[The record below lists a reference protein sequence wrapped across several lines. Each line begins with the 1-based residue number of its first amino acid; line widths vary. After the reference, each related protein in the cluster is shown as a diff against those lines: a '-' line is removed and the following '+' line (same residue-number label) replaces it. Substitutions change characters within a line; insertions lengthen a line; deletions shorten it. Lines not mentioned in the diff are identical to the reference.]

1 MTPPASRAS
10 TAPPAPRLLVR
21 PDVVR
26 RNAAAVCERF
36 EGRVLGVTKAVCGE
50 PAVAAAMLAGGVD
63 GLADA
68 RTANLARLDEHVAT
82 ETTQLV
88 GPMLSQVDR
97 VIRVADRSLH
107 TEPRVVEALS
117 AIAADRGLR
126 HRVVV
131 MVDVGDRREGVLPDD
146 LVPLLEQ
153 VVDLPGIEVVGVG
166 TNVGCFGGV
175 LPTPAKMDSF
185 VSVVESAE
193 AALDWEFPIVSG
205 GSSVTLP
212 LVESGELPDRINEL
226 RVGEALL
233 LGTDVTRDRRI
244 PYLAGD
250 AFELQAEV
258 VERKR
263 KPSSPD
269 GERGQPVDG
278 PGRSFPDRGERTRAI
293 LALGTQDTV
302 PGELE
307 PLLAGVDVLG
317 ASSDH
322 TVLDVTDCNRRI
334 AVGDTIGFRPGY
346 NALVRSFTSEYVH
359 VVVERPDGNS
369 TDAHSSDSRP
379 TDAHSTDADREGDE

>member
-1 MTPPASRAS
+1 
-10 TAPPAPRLLVR
+10 
-21 PDVVR
+21 
-26 RNAAAVCERF
+26 
-36 EGRVLGVTKAVCGE
+36 
-50 PAVAAAMLAGGVD
+50 
-63 GLADA
+63 
-68 RTANLARLDEHVAT
+68 
-82 ETTQLV
+82 
-88 GPMLSQVDR
+88 
-97 VIRVADRSLH
+97 
-107 TEPRVVEALS
+107 
-117 AIAADRGLR
+117 
-126 HRVVV
+126 

-146 LVPLLEQ
+146 LVPVLEQ

-175 LPTPAKMDSF
+175 LPTPAKMESF
-185 VSVVESAE
+185 VSAVESAE
-193 AALDWEFPIVSG
+193 EALDCEFSIVSG

-212 LVESGELPDRINEL
+212 LVEAGELPDRINEL
-226 RVGEALL
+226 RVGEAIL

-244 PYLAGD
+244 PYLSGD

-258 VERKR
+258 VECKR

-278 PGRSFPDRGERTRAI
+278 RDRSFPDRGERTRAI

-322 TVLDVTDCNRRI
+322 TVLDVTDCDRRI
-334 AVGDTIGFRPGY
+334 VVGDTIGFRPGY

-359 VVVERPDGNS
+359 AVVERPETHSTDAQSTDAQSTDAQSTDAQSTDAQSTDTHS
-369 TDAHSSDSRP
+369 TDAHSTDTHS
-379 TDAHSTDADREGDE
+379 TDAHSTDTHSTDADREGDE